1 MSSFRRRS
9 AGELVMKTDIDSLP
23 LDRLGTL
30 CEQKL
35 RQSQVVSK
43 AGRSPF
49 YRVKWEKAGLAQGGA
64 VSWEDLA
71 VYPYTTGSELR
82 KAQQEYAF
90 EDLLCGGDIRFWI
103 STSGTTGT
111 PKWIPLDD
119 SSVLSQRKKPLGL
132 FASVPVGPEERSYL
146 ALIGP
151 APFISEPAVY
161 NFLISRLMVEKRV
174 EIAAAVL
181 PESADALDFARRA
194 RLNGLL
200 AFPSLALVVAQGIS
214 SQAAGEALKRFRK
227 QPGFVNA
234 LAVLATRLFKLKARH
249 IFRFKWGVFAGEPLE
264 PYRESIRREYGMEPF
279 SAYSMTEV
287 AARIGLECEKHNGL
301 HLDMDFGLAEIIPE
315 EELAKEE
322 TDPTYIPRA
331 LPIWKAES
339 GDLGELVLTT
349 FYNPL
354 PLIRYR
360 TSDLVRIVGVN
371 ACACGRS
378 SPRFRVLHR
387 SDDLIN
393 LGLIRFSIYGIKEK
407 MDRLEQSGQII
418 GWQLR
423 ITRDQVKPK
432 ALILVAP
439 GEDSERN
446 ELIKTVRDM
455 FDEIEGVSEAAANGL
470 IAEPEVRLVDRV
482 EQERTASGKIRMA
495 VYEEAY
501 FHDG

>member
-1 MSSFRRRS
+1 M
-9 AGELVMKTDIDSLP
+9 VMKSDADSLP
-23 LDRLGTL
+23 LDRLGEL

-35 RQSQVVSK
+35 RQSQVISK

-49 YRVKWEKAGLAQGGA
+49 YRSKWEQAGLVQGGA
-64 VSWEDLA
+64 ASWEDLA
-71 VYPYTTGSELR
+71 GYPYTTGSELR
-82 KAQQEYAF
+82 KAQREYAF
-90 EDLLCGGDIRFWI
+90 DDLLGGREARLWI
-103 STSGTTGT
+103 STSGTTGA

-119 SSVLSQRKKPLGL
+119 SSVLSQREKPLGL

-161 NFLISRLMVEKRV
+161 NFLVSRLLVDKRV
-174 EIAAAVL
+174 EITAAVL
-181 PESADALDFARRA
+181 PESADALDFARRVG
-194 RLNGLL
+194 LNGLL

-214 SQAAGEALKRFRK
+214 IRAPEEALKRFRTR
-227 QPGFVNA
+227 PGFVNGA
-234 LAVLATRLFKLKARH
+234 AVLATRLFKLKARH

-264 PYRESIRREYGMEPF
+264 PYREAIRREYGMEPF
-279 SAYSMTEV
+279 AAYTMTEV
-287 AARIGLECEKHNGL
+287 AARIGLECQKHCGL
-301 HLDMDFGLAEIIPE
+301 HLDMDFGLAEIIPA
-315 EELAKEE
+315 EELEKEE
-322 TDPTYIPRA
+322 ADPAHIPRA
-331 LPIWKAES
+331 IPIWRAKS

-349 FYNPL
+349 FSNPL

-360 TSDLVRIVGVN
+360 TSDLIRIVGVT
-371 ACACGRS
+371 ACACGRT
-378 SPRFRVLHR
+378 SPRYRVLHR

-407 MDRLEQSGQII
+407 MDRLEQSGQIT

-423 ITRDQVKPK
+423 ITRDHVKPK

-439 GEDSERN
+439 GADSERSV
-446 ELIKTVRDM
+446 LIKTVRDM
-455 FDEIEGVSEAAANGL
+455 FDDIEGVTEAAANGL
-470 IAEPEVRLVDRV
+470 IAVPEVRLVDRV

-501 FHDG
+501 FHED